1 MVLLDADQEQGSAPA
16 KVKGESAPL
25 LGQEGF
31 EVQVLANQTHSAKAI
46 NDGHPSASHGRDVQA
61 LVDFVVVV
69 VQIQACGAVVELVG
83 LGGVA
88 QPAGQYRVHAGREG
102 ALVQGQGFIKVEVL
116 FKRFNRSAVF
126 KKEHALKG
134 VGLLDVGRTQDSV
147 PAPFLVDGAFG
158 GVQLRGGH
166 EFLVEESVLL
176 QVYTVLFAVG
186 VVHGAAN
193 RLPLLNFVGF

>member
-1 MVLLDADQEQGSAPA
+1 M
-16 KVKGESAPL
+16 
-25 LGQEGF
+25 
-31 EVQVLANQTHSAKAI
+31 
-46 NDGHPSASHGRDVQA
+46 
-61 LVDFVVVV
+61 
-69 VQIQACGAVVELVG
+69 
-83 LGGVA
+83 
-88 QPAGQYRVHAGREG
+88 
-102 ALVQGQGFIKVEVL
+102 QGQGFIKVEVL

-147 PAPFLVDGAFG
+147 PAPFLVNGSFG

-176 QVYTVLFAVG
+176 QEHTVLLAVG